1 MYRFYYYPKCSTCLK
16 AKKLLKDKSI
26 VFEEVDFTD
35 TNIELNTLK
44 TIINKFNFDI
54 NKLFNINGK
63 LYRELN
69 MKEKIKTLTLEEKL
83 SYLNKNSM
91 LVKRPILIDEKTLIV
106 GFKED
111 EYKKI

>member
-16 AKKLLKDKSI
+16 AKKFLKDKN
-26 VFEEVDFTD
+26 VEFKEVDFAKE
-35 TNIELNTLK
+35 NITIDILK
-44 TIINKFNFDI
+44 KIIDKFGFDV
-54 NKLFNINGK
+54 NKLFNTSGK

-83 SYLNKNSM
+83 FYLNENSM

-106 GFKED
+106 GYKED
-111 EYKKI
+111 EYKKL